1 MWIKEDYRAC
11 IQCHYDILTD
21 LSLSLSVYL
30 SVTCCLCMCV
40 CLSLCDSVSLSYTH
54 THTCT
59 HISYTLKDQLDTD
72 QTTDSWLSTLKATVL
87 LLGDEIQVLP
97 IKLDLTSWKP
107 FRSWQSGL
115 KWTDG
120 IGAVFLQDPVMETEA
135 GATEHSCHQT
145 SPQAYPSWPLSI
157 WPEGKAID
165 SWECCLSS

>member
-11 IQCHYDILTD
+11 IQYHYDILTD
-21 LSLSLSVYL
+21 LSLSLCISLWLVVSVC
-30 SVTCCLCMCV
+30 VRV
-40 CLSLCDSVSLSYTH
+40 CLSVILSLCLTH
-54 THTCT
+54 MHTCT
-59 HISYTLKDQLDTD
+59 HISYALKNQLDTD

-87 LLGDEIQVLP
+87 LLGDEIQVLQ

-145 SPQAYPSWPLSI
+145 SPWAYPSWPLSI

>member
-1 MWIKEDYRAC
+1 MISW
-11 IQCHYDILTD
+11 LT
-21 LSLSLSVYL
+21 
-30 SVTCCLCMCV
+30 CL
-40 CLSLCDSVSLSYTH
+40 CLSLCASLCDLLSLYVCVSVSLWFCLSVLHTH

-72 QTTDSWLSTLKATVL
+72 QTTDSWLSTLKAIVL
-87 LLGDEIQVLP
+87 LLGDEIQVLQ

-145 SPQAYPSWPLSI
+145 SPQAYPSWPPSI